1 VTFVIHGWL
10 FSAESA
16 GNDGPGG
23 SEAEARFRTRG
34 VVGLTRW
41 REARKLAREGG
52 SERIAVGN
60 GVADGR
66 VDNRINPDRP
76 QDASDAD
83 RAHRAQDGP
92 DASDADGTDRSSDG
106 AERTTDAA
114 VAADTVR
121 VERIAYVS
129 AGCRPRNEG
138 PHGHCRY
145 CQHG

>member
-1 VTFVIHGWL
+1 M
-10 FSAESA
+10 
-16 GNDGPGG
+16 D
-23 SEAEARFRTRG
+23 RG
-34 VVGLTRW
+34 VDDSG
-41 REARKLAREGG
+41 
-52 SERIAVGN
+52 
-60 GVADGR
+60 

-83 RAHRAQDGP
+83 RAHRAY
-92 DASDADGTDRSSDG
+92 DR
-106 AERTTDAA
+106 APDAA